1 MVSHMVSTSIDE
13 NTMVLVV
20 SDQHLGALQSKDEE
34 FKAFLDEIIN
44 RRDNSSLKKLKALL
58 ILGDF
63 FDLIM
68 DTYKGISI
76 EFKEIFNRLDTLI
89 EDGIHVITTL
99 GNHEISIRKPYE
111 KRFTWRKKKL
121 IRKFRRKKLRNKFLK
136 KENVCQ
142 YIVLRK
148 NENERLEM
156 VTYDSKKYINKIKI
170 VKKEVLSKIPDEG
183 PLSGAYKCI
192 LTHGFQFEPEKYSF
206 FALIWSALLKMPGFI
221 KGIFNVLWNE
231 IIKTPGKTA
240 IEKIDK
246 ATIKQRM
253 KEKKI
258 KFKKTQRISYFFLK
272 RWIIKELVKEE
283 EHRAAIED
291 NEEFNRVIEK
301 SYIDDFSDLGIT
313 HVIYGHSHTK
323 QDTINVKETP
333 VFNTGGWQQVPE
345 PTFIEIRSN
354 GDIKVKAYT
363 QKEKIPTV
371 EA

>member
-1 MVSHMVSTSIDE
+1 MVVDNINED
-13 NTMVLVV
+13 TMVLVV
-20 SDQHLGALQSKDEE
+20 SDQHLGASKTKDEE
-34 FKAFLDEIIN
+34 FKTFLDEIIDKLN
-44 RRDNSSLKKLKALL
+44 NNALKKLKALL

-68 DTYKGISI
+68 DTYKGISR
-76 EFKEIFNRLDTLI
+76 EFKEIYERLDVLI
-89 EDGIHVITTL
+89 KKDIHVITTL

-111 KRFTWRKKKL
+111 KRFTRRKKKL
-121 IRKFRRKKLRNKFLK
+121 IRKFRRKKLRNEFLK

-142 YIVLRK
+142 YILLRK

-156 VTYDSKKYINKIKI
+156 VTYDSKKYIDKIKI
-170 VKKEVLSKIPDEG
+170 VKSEILSKIPDEG

-206 FALIWSALLKMPGFI
+206 FAAIWSVLLKMPGFI
-221 KGIFNVLWNE
+221 KGIFDVLWND

-253 KEKKI
+253 EEKKI
-258 KFKKTQRISYFFLK
+258 KLKKTQRISYFFLK

-283 EHRAAIED
+283 EHRAAIKD
-291 NEEFNRVIEK
+291 NKEFNKVIEE
-301 SYIDDFSDLGIT
+301 SYIDDFLNLGIT

-323 QDTINVKETP
+323 QDTIDIKRIP

-345 PTFIEIRSN
+345 PTFIEIHSN

-363 QKEKIPTV
+363 QKEKIPTI

>member
-1 MVSHMVSTSIDE
+1 MVAANINE
-13 NTMVLVV
+13 ETMVLVV
-20 SDQHLGALQSKDEE
+20 SDQHLGALKSKDEE
-34 FKAFLDEIIN
+34 FKTFLDEILDRLEN
-44 RRDNSSLKKLKALL
+44 GSLKKLKALL

-68 DTYKGISI
+68 DTYKSISR
-76 EFKEIFNRLDTLI
+76 EFEEIYERLDTLI
-89 EDGIHVITTL
+89 ENGIHVITTL
-99 GNHEISIRKPYE
+99 GNHEISIRNPYE

-121 IRKFRRKKLRNKFLK
+121 IRKFRRKKLKKNFLTK
-136 KENVCQ
+136 KNVCQ
-142 YIVLRK
+142 YILLRK
-148 NENERLEM
+148 NENGQLEL
-156 VTYDSKKYINKIKI
+156 VTYDSKKHIDKIKI
-170 VKKEVLSKIPDEG
+170 VKKEILCKIPDEG

-206 FALIWSALLKMPGFI
+206 FALIWAILLRMPGFI
-221 KGIFNVLWNE
+221 KGIFDVLWNG

-240 IEKIDK
+240 LQKIDK
-246 ATIKQRM
+246 ASIKQRM
-253 KEKKI
+253 EEKKL
-258 KFKKTQRISYFFLK
+258 KFKKTQRISYFFFK

-291 NEEFNRVIEK
+291 NEEFNKVIEE
-301 SYIDDFSDLGIT
+301 SYIDDFLDLGIT

-323 QDTINVKETP
+323 QDTIDVKRIP

-345 PTFIEIRSN
+345 PTFIEIHSN

>member
-1 MVSHMVSTSIDE
+1 MVSANINE

-34 FKAFLDEIIN
+34 FKAFLDEIIE
-44 RRDNSSLKKLKALL
+44 RRENLKNLKALL

-68 DTYKGISI
+68 DTYKGISR
-76 EFKEIFNRLDTLI
+76 EFKDIYEHLDTLI
-89 EDGIHVITTL
+89 EKKIHVITTL

-121 IRKFRRKKLRNKFLK
+121 IRKFRRKKLRHEFLTK
-136 KENVCQ
+136 KNVCQ
-142 YIVLRK
+142 YILLRK
-148 NENERLEM
+148 NENGQLEM
-156 VTYDSKKYINKIKI
+156 VTYDSKKHIDKIKI
-170 VKKEVLSKIPDEG
+170 VKKEILCKIPDEG
-183 PLSGAYKCI
+183 PLSGAFKCI
-192 LTHGFQFEPEKYSF
+192 LTHGFQFEPETDRAKV
-206 FALIWSALLKMPGFI
+206 LLEFGFI
-221 KGIFNVLWNE
+221 KVIFDVLWNE

-240 IEKIDK
+240 LQKIDK
-246 ATIKQRM
+246 ASIKQRM
-253 KEKKI
+253 KDKKL

-291 NEEFNRVIEK
+291 NKEFNKVIEE

-323 QDTINVKETP
+323 QDTIDVKGTP

-345 PTFIEIRSN
+345 ATFIEIHSN
-354 GDIKVKAYT
+354 GEIKIKAYT
-363 QKEKIPTV
+363 PNQKKP
-371 EA
+371 